1 MLEKFKWPS
10 SVTEKLV
17 CHSCSWSTHHCILQF
32 VILTHRVEVI
42 AQYLS
47 VDGYVDVY
55 FACDKSKT
63 IESRVIKCVTHDDLE
78 ATLSEINL
86 SPEGQCSRSQLETGV
101 AYIPMVT
108 WKGLKQVWPNWV
120 YEITGNIKMH
130 QWPGLTTEPGH
141 LKGHVVEI
149 AAFSTVDVLHRCY
162 VYCVLQCLFCQT
174 TDIILSH
181 CIPFDFFLFIPPQ
194 CYRWALT
201 QWSVT
206 LCLVILTVFDVVLLG
221 SRLSYLR
228 SEIQCLEDQVTSDV
242 VVFRILDCSVQPLI
256 YNSGTNAENL
266 SLTVADV
273 LDSCPPQW
281 IGDVSSK
288 LGAKKSVSLE
298 NSQVCYCWL
307 YFKS

>member
-1 MLEKFKWPS
+1 
-10 SVTEKLV
+10 
-17 CHSCSWSTHHCILQF
+17 
-32 VILTHRVEVI
+32 
-42 AQYLS
+42 
-47 VDGYVDVY
+47 
-55 FACDKSKT
+55 
-63 IESRVIKCVTHDDLE
+63 
-78 ATLSEINL
+78 
-86 SPEGQCSRSQLETGV
+86 
-101 AYIPMVT
+101 MVT

-141 LKGHVVEI
+141 LRGHVVEI

-162 VYCVLQCLFCQT
+162 VYCVL
-174 TDIILSH
+174 
-181 CIPFDFFLFIPPQ
+181 CIAVFVLPDNRHYTITLHSIWFFLFIPPQ

-206 LCLVILTVFDVVLLG
+206 PCLVILTVFDVVLLG
-221 SRLSYLR
+221 SRLSHLR

-256 YNSGTNAENL
+256 YNNGTNAENL

-273 LDSCPPQW
+273 LDSCPHQW

-298 NSQVCYCWL
+298 NSQVCYCWRFL
-307 YFKS
+307 NHNYSTDY